1 MALLLC
7 PPTFSFT
14 LYPQRLMEHAFSLR
28 PKLPSQGS
36 CGHAALQCS
45 LPRGHPLPLERC
57 QITVAFENTAQQF
70 LTESHNE
77 NDFIAK
83 RKKIETSL
91 ILLWPTSW
99 LEWKPGPPNRL
110 NALNLTWFINFINNM
125 VVYFSWKASI

>member
-1 MALLLC
+1 MALVLC

-14 LYPQRLMEHAFSLR
+14 LYPERLMEDAFSLR
-28 PKLPSQGS
+28 PKLPCQGS

-57 QITVAFENTAQQF
+57 QITVASENTAQQF

-83 RKKIETSL
+83 RKK
-91 ILLWPTSW
+91 
-99 LEWKPGPPNRL
+99 NRNL
-110 NALNLTWFINFINNM
+110 FNIALTNKQIGM
-125 VVYFSWKASI
+125 KASKQIECT